1 VATELAG
8 VRALAFDVGGTVFDW
23 HRTVRTEVARL
34 AAERN
39 ASVDAAAFAGEWRS
53 GFFGRLFR
61 MQAGEVPHTN
71 PDGLYRA
78 VLDDLADRHDGLQ
91 LNEHDRDELTRV
103 WHRIEVWPDFPPAL
117 ERLRTRYTVVV
128 LTVFSWSIAVDASKL
143 AGLTWDGILSCEFL
157 DDYKPQAVAYE
168 QCATLLGLEPREVM
182 MVAAHPIDLHAASGA
197 GLRTAYVDRPDEWG
211 GGSPAWDPGTT
222 DGIDVVT
229 SNFTDLA
236 DQLLGVH

>member
-1 VATELAG
+1 VASDLAQ

-23 HRTVRTEVARL
+23 HRTVRAEVARL
-34 AAERN
+34 ATERG

-61 MQAGEVPHTN
+61 MQAGELPRTN

-78 VLDDLADRHDGLQ
+78 VLDDLAERYVGLQ
-91 LNEHDRDELTRV
+91 LSERDRDELTHV

-117 ERLRTRYTVVV
+117 ERLKTRYTVVV
-128 LTVFSWSIAVDASKL
+128 LTVFSWSIAVDASKR

-157 DDYKPQAVAYE
+157 DDYKPQTIAYQ
-168 QCATLLGLEPREVM
+168 QCARLLGLEPSEVM

-197 GLRTAYVDRPDEWG
+197 GLRTAYVDRPEEWG
-211 GGSPAWDPGTT
+211 GGPPAWDPGTT
-222 DGIDVVT
+222 DGVDVVA
-229 SNFTDLA
+229 SNFAELA
-236 DQLLGVH
+236 DQLMDAR